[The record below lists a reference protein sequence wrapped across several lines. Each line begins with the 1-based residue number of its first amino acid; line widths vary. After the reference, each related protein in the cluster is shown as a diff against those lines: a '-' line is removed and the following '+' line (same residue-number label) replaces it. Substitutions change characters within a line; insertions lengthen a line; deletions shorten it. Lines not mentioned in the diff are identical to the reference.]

1 VQLKPGG
8 RIPEKGKRIALT
20 VKNISDLS
28 RDLIKVCHDLYLNFA
43 VLCAMY
49 RMFFHTG

>member
-1 VQLKPGG
+1 MQLKPGG

-28 RDLIKVCHDLYLNFA
+28 RDLIKVCHDCYLNFA
-43 VLCAMY
+43 GLCAMH
-49 RMFFHTG
+49 RMCFHTS